1 MAMEIFSNSTS
12 WAFFCFAAAILSAIL
27 LTHKRGHNKNKK
39 KLPPGEMG
47 LPWIGETMEFFKAQR
62 KNRMFE
68 EFVQPRMAKYGK
80 IFKTRL
86 MGSPTIIVNGAEANR
101 FFLSNEFKLV
111 ISSWPTTSVQLMGS
125 NSIMEKQGDQH
136 RCLRGLIGNTL
147 SSAGLEVLVPKIC
160 KSVELHLEK
169 YWNNSIDRISL
180 YHSTKVLTFTIVF
193 ECLLGIKV
201 ESGTFS
207 TFERILDGVFAP
219 PLAFPGSRFSKAK
232 KARKE
237 VEKML
242 VKIVWEK
249 KKKMEEGRE
258 GGEEEGTLLSH
269 LLGGMIRGEITEEEV
284 IDNVVLLVF
293 AAHDTTSFAI
303 AMTFKMIAQHPDC
316 HTLLLREHIEIM
328 KQKTEGDILT
338 LEDTRKMKYTWQV
351 ARESMRLFPPIFGSF
366 RKAIVDIEFEGFII
380 PRGWK
385 VLWTTHGTHYNE
397 ECFEDPLKFNPS
409 RFEETI
415 PPYVYI
421 PFGGGPRLCAGYQLA
436 KLNILIFVH
445 YVVTRYDWSLIYP
458 DEQITMDPLPFP
470 SHGMP
475 IKLSPK
481 SRV

>member
-1 MAMEIFSNSTS
+1 MAMEIYSNSAS
-12 WAFFCFAAAILSAIL
+12 WAFFCFAVAILSAIL

-147 SSAGLEVLVPKIC
+147 SSAGLEVLVSKIC

-169 YWNNSIDRISL
+169 YWNNSIDGISL

-219 PLAFPGSRFSKAK
+219 PLAFPGSR
-232 KARKE
+232 
-237 VEKML
+237 
-242 VKIVWEK
+242 
-249 KKKMEEGRE
+249 
-258 GGEEEGTLLSH
+258 
-269 LLGGMIRGEITEEEV
+269 GEITEEEV

-293 AAHDTTSFAI
+293 AAHDTTSFAV

-316 HTLLLREHIEIM
+316 HTLLLREQIEIM

-338 LEDTRKMKYTWQV
+338 LEDARKMKYTWQV

-475 IKLSPK
+475 IKLSLSLEYK
-481 SRV
+481 